1 MVCCSLAMVVSSCTS
16 TMHGRLDSNSPVKDD
31 DFALVPPQIDG
42 PGNTQRAILE
52 GGDIT
57 LVCGNSAIGNPTPTI
72 SWTDNNGITVS
83 DGPEIS
89 GSDTLML
96 TITSVT
102 RNHRGIWICNAE
114 NSVGNIQRQIVLDVG
129 GKRMYNVVSHWQ
141 SQGRQCR
148 PVTISIIVCVCVC
161 VWGGGGMLVSTRNL
175 ACQALPS
182 FSSLAV
188 TKN

>member
-1 MVCCSLAMVVSSCTS
+1 
-16 TMHGRLDSNSPVKDD
+16 MHGRLDSNSPVKDD

-42 PGNTQRAILE
+42 PGDTQRVILE

-72 SWTDNNGITVS
+72 SWMDNNGTTVS

-102 RNHRGIWICNAE
+102 HNHTGNWTCNVE
-114 NSVGNIQRQIVLDVG
+114 NSIMNIKRQI
-129 GKRMYNVVSHWQ
+129 
-141 SQGRQCR
+141 
-148 PVTISIIVCVCVC
+148 
-161 VWGGGGMLVSTRNL
+161 MLVVFGEYMCVDIL
-175 ACQALPS
+175 G
-182 FSSLAV
+182 SL
-188 TKN
+188 K